1 MGFNFKKSINLG
13 NNFRINTGKKGVGVS
28 FGTKG
33 IRGSLGASGSRI
45 TMSKSGFSY
54 STSFKSKKYSAKQNN
69 AEASLKEIS
78 IGFLVFCCFGSLI
91 YYFNFKIAF
100 FFLIVVLIL
109 WFISF
114 SIHFNKSNKSFNP
127 VTDEASNLKEEVMK
141 RIYLYGNRGVLQ
153 SDLVKEFFIEK
164 STTTQLY
171 NIINELV
178 IYGEITKEREGRSYR
193 LFYIKKRETTKIND
207 KK

>member
-1 MGFNFKKSINLG
+1 
-13 NNFRINTGKKGVGVS
+13 
-28 FGTKG
+28 
-33 IRGSLGASGSRI
+33 
-45 TMSKSGFSY
+45 
-54 STSFKSKKYSAKQNN
+54 
-69 AEASLKEIS
+69 
-78 IGFLVFCCFGSLI
+78 
-91 YYFNFKIAF
+91 
-100 FFLIVVLIL
+100 
-109 WFISF
+109 
-114 SIHFNKSNKSFNP
+114 
-127 VTDEASNLKEEVMK
+127 MK